1 MMWSNNNF
9 DYAAVAADPSLYR
22 PTFGDVQLP
31 SELLRHRTRTA
42 FSPGPRVV
50 AV

>member
-9 DYAAVAADPSLYR
+9 GYAPVAADPSLYR

-31 SELLRHRTRTA
+31 RQLLRHRTRAA